1 MKTTRALKLFLGDVL
16 VGTLL
21 DETPLKFEYDYSWL
35 NQAHA
40 TPISPN
46 ISLSPQTHAGE
57 AVEAYFENLLPEA
70 GLRDLLKIKHQTTTT
85 FGLLSVIGG
94 DTASAYS
101 LLPEGEQPQAP
112 QYLLTSWYE
121 IAESLQNP
129 NSSLTNLVQA
139 DGARISLA
147 GAQNK
152 KTIFILPNG
161 LPALPLGNSPSS
173 HILKPNIGGLQSV
186 WSSALNETFI
196 MQLAQAIGMNVAET
210 SYQPIVKACLIK
222 RYDRAP
228 NQSGKLARIHQLD
241 LCQLD
246 SKPSHI
252 KYESDGGPSLAKC
265 RQLLAQN
272 NVPAIDFKRLIE
284 WVFFNLFVGNNDSH
298 AKNLSIYFPDNQLT
312 TSQNPQLTPFYDM
325 LSTSLYAGLSAKF
338 AFKIGGENIP
348 GNITTEHLQA
358 MAKALNFKP
367 SYVLGIASSVAQRLL
382 QQTENTTQHLARIA
396 SAGTEQTLL
405 ERLNQHV
412 IGNTSKLQTR
422 WGI

>member
-1 MKTTRALKLFLGDVL
+1 MKTTRALKLFIGDVL

-21 DETPLKFEYDYSWL
+21 DETPLRFEYDYTWL
-35 NQAHA
+35 NQVQA

-46 ISLSPQTHAGE
+46 ISLNQQTHNGE
-57 AVEAYFENLLPEA
+57 EVEAYFENLLPEA
-70 GLRDLLKIKHQTTTT
+70 NLRDLLKIKHQTTTT

-94 DTASAYS
+94 DTASAFS

-112 QYLLTSWYE
+112 QYMPTTWEE

-129 NSSLTNLVQA
+129 NSTLANLVQE

-161 LPALPLGNSPSS
+161 QPALPLGNSPSS

-186 WSSALNETFI
+186 WASALNETFI
-196 MQLAQAIGMNVAET
+196 MQLAHAIGMNVAET
-210 SYQPIVKACLIK
+210 SYQPTVKACLIK

-228 NQSGKLARIHQLD
+228 NKSGKLERIHQLD

-252 KYESDGGPSLAKC
+252 KYESDGGPSLARC

-272 NVPAIDFKRLIE
+272 NVGAIDLKRLIE

-298 AKNLSIYFPDNQLT
+298 AKNLSIYFPNNPLKPN
-312 TSQNPQLTPFYDM
+312 QNPKLTPFYDM
-325 LSTSLYAGLSAKF
+325 LSTSLYAGLSTRF
-338 AFKIGGENIP
+338 AFKIGSENIP
-348 GNITTEHLQA
+348 GNITSEHLQA
-358 MAKALNFKP
+358 MAIALNFKP

-382 QQTENTTQHLARIA
+382 QHIENTTQNLAQIA
-396 SAGTEQTLL
+396 SAGTEKTLL

-412 IGNTSKLQTR
+412 IGNTTKLHSR
-422 WGI
+422 WNI